1 MNLFELCD
9 TTAAHAGVPSWVL
22 GCFRRRSITFFSGET
37 DQSTLVLWLQSRGLT
52 GDLRLAAERPRV
64 ASLEELLEQ
73 SPPDL
78 LRFAEVEGGVAPSR
92 FVVDGSE
99 PTAPLSG
106 VMSWGDWEAFQLH
119 AKWPEPGQLR
129 RIGDCLIEFAPS
141 GAYVEDWRLQQSG
154 PGPLI
159 GLSLLEERDRVSG
172 QLLHRGGGLL
182 IAGTHALLV
191 RGRAAALPPVE
202 RLSQLSSTRDDLA
215 LWRNVFSFDASYAA
229 AHDNG
234 QWPVAASTLP
244 WREGQALMSLEGFS
258 RQAPDLLLQHTEEAG
273 RAIERRFR
281 IDTLEASFAA
291 ATPTPA
297 TPAAEE
303 WLRAEAAT
311 LLRAVKR

>member
-1 MNLFELCD
+1 MNLLELCD
-9 TTAAHAGVPSWVL
+9 TIPAHTGVPGWVL

-52 GDLRLAAERPRV
+52 GDLRLAPDRPKV
-64 ASLEELLEQ
+64 ASFEELLEQ
-73 SPPDL
+73 SPSDL
-78 LRFAEVEGGVAPSR
+78 LRLAEAEGGVAPSR
-92 FVVDGSE
+92 FVADSPD

-141 GAYVEDWRLQQSG
+141 GAYVEDWRLQPSE

-159 GLSLLEERDRVSG
+159 GLSLLEERDRASG

-182 IAGTHALLV
+182 VTGTHALFV

-202 RLSQLSSTRDDLA
+202 RLSQLTFSRADIA
-215 LWRNVFSFDASYAA
+215 LLRNVFSFDASYAVA
-229 AHDNG
+229 DG
-234 QWPVAASTLP
+234 TGLWPVIASTLP
-244 WREGQALMSLEGFS
+244 WREGQPLLSLEGFH
-258 RQAPDLLLQHTEEAG
+258 REAPDLLLQHTEEAG
-273 RAIERRFR
+273 CAIERRFR
-281 IDTLEASFAA
+281 IDTLEAAFVAPA
-291 ATPTPA
+291 PTPA
-297 TPAAEE
+297 TLDAEA

-311 LLRAVKR
+311 LLRGAKR